1 MGGKQVINLH
11 QRGCSW
17 VRTIAHELGHVLG
30 LWHEQSRP
38 DRDKYVQVMEENI
51 RGGETVNFARRSWSE
66 VDTQGLDYDFES
78 VMHYTTKAFSRNG
91 RDTMKVVDRKLF
103 RAQGRP
109 VIGQRT

>member
-1 MGGKQVINLH
+1 M
-11 QRGCSW
+11 
-17 VRTIAHELGHVLG
+17 
-30 LWHEQSRP
+30 
-38 DRDKYVQVMEENI
+38 
-51 RGGETVNFARRSWSE
+51 NFARRSWSE

-109 VIGQRT
+109 VIGQRDHLSEGDISVINKLYNCHDKN